1 MGQPRR
7 RSRQR
12 ERDLDVEIGFVEALL
27 RRDPAFAEALE
38 VLGDLYSERGR
49 HVDAIRVDEC
59 LAHAKPADPN
69 VRYNLACS
77 LAMNQEFERAASELA
92 SAIELGYSD
101 VGQLSEDPDLADLR
115 AHPAYRKV
123 RAKLRALK
131 VPPV

>member
-1 MGQPRR
+1 MSTKPTIHLAQ
-7 RSRQR
+7 
-12 ERDLDVEIGFVEALL
+12 
-27 RRDPAFAEALE
+27 
-38 VLGDLYSERGR
+38 
-49 HVDAIRVDEC
+49 RVDES
-59 LAHAKPADPN
+59 LAHSKPSDPN